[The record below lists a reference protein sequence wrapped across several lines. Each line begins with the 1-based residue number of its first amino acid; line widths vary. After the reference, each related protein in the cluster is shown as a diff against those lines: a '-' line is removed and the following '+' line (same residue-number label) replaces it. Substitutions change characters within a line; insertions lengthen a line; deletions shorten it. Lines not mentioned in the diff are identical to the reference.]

1 MSLKDKWT
9 LCLFGTGRF
18 SEGCQRNN
26 TVLLIRFIN
35 KWVLKGRVK
44 ANKV

>member
-1 MSLKDKWT
+1 MSRKDKWT

-18 SEGCQRNN
+18 NEGCQRNN
-26 TVLLIRFIN
+26 KVVLIRFIN
-35 KWVLKGRVK
+35 KCVLKGRVK